1 MARTLDPLQFVLM
14 AMAGWMNQRQ
24 QQVIEYLQE
33 ENRVL
38 REQTGKR
45 RLRFSDD
52 QRRRLAVKAKVLG
65 RKTLSQ
71 LDTLV
76 MPDTLL
82 NWHRKLIAEKYDGSL
97 KRRPGRPQV
106 RAAVQRLV
114 VRLAKENRRWGISTY
129 PRCTIACGIQTRGE
143 HDRRDSAP
151 ARCRTGAGAQPK
163 DQLEGVS
170 GAALGTDCSG

>member
-1 MARTLDPLQFVLM
+1 MATTLNPLQFVLV

-45 RLRFSDD
+45 RLRFTDD
-52 QRRRLAVKAKVLG
+52 QRRRLAVKAKLLG
-65 RKTLSQ
+65 RRALVE

-97 KRRPGRPQV
+97 QRRPGRPQV
-106 RAAVQRLV
+106 REAVQQLV
-114 VRLAKENRRWGISTY
+114 VHLAKENRTWGDVSKVHF
-129 PRCTIACGIQTRGE
+129 RMW
-143 HDRRDSAP
+143 DSNS
-151 ARCRTGAGAQPK
+151 R
-163 DQLEGVS
+163 
-170 GAALGTDCSG
+170 

>member
-24 QQVIEYLQE
+24 QRVIEYLQE

-45 RLRFSDD
+45 RLRFTDD

-65 RKTLSQ
+65 RRTLAE
-71 LDTLV
+71 LDILV

-82 NWHRKLIAEKYDGSL
+82 NWHRKLIAEKYDGSV

-106 RAAVQRLV
+106 REEVQHLV
-114 VRLAKENRRWGISTY
+114 VRLAKENRTWGYRRIQGAISHVG
-129 PRCTIACGIQTRGE
+129 CKLAVSTIAEILCRDGIE
-143 HDRRDSAP
+143 PAP
-151 ARCRTGAGAQPK
+151 ERSRKKVGRSFWRNTG
-163 DQLEGVS
+163 D
-170 GAALGTDCSG
+170 

>member
-45 RLRFSDD
+45 QLRFTDD
-52 QRRRLAVKAKVLG
+52 QRRRLAVKAKLLG
-65 RKTLSQ
+65 RRALVE

-106 RAAVQRLV
+106 REAVQQDVLQ
-114 VRLAKENRRWGISTY
+114 
-129 PRCTIACGIQTRGE
+129 IAAGKR
-143 HDRRDSAP
+143 SACEVCLLLSSDTEDDFDEP
-151 ARCRTGAGAQPK
+151 
-163 DQLEGVS
+163 D
-170 GAALGTDCSG
+170 